1 MRDRKR
7 AIVEHLAKTRAALLE
22 AVDGLS
28 PGDWERRVYADGG
41 EWTVKQL
48 LTHVASAEPGQLA
61 TGERMLAGEARLG
74 EGFSLHIWNR
84 RQVEK
89 RKDRAPADLLS
100 DLAASRQQTL
110 AWIDRLAES
119 DFEKSG
125 QHARGDFITVEQLCY
140 RIGEHEAAHAAEI
153 QKALGREAIRGAP
166 RLT

>member
-1 MRDRKR
+1 
-7 AIVEHLAKTRAALLE
+7 LSKTRVALLA

-28 PGDWERRVYADGG
+28 PEDWERRAYADGG

-61 TGERMLAGEARLG
+61 TGQRMLAGEAKLG
-74 EGFSLHIWNR
+74 EGFSLHFWNQ

-89 RKDRAPADLLS
+89 RKDRLPADLLD
-100 DLAASRQQTL
+100 DLAASRQQLL
-110 AWIDRLAES
+110 AWIDGLAES

-140 RIGEHEAAHAAEI
+140 RVGEHEAEHAAQI
-153 QKALGREAIRGAP
+153 ARAVGRSP
-166 RLT
+166 S